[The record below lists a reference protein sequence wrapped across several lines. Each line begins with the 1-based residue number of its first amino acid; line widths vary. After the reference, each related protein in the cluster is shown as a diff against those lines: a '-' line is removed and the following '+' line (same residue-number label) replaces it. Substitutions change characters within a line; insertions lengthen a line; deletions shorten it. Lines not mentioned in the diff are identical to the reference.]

1 MATSANPNFDEIIT
15 TTLKNRTGKIA
26 DNVTNNNA
34 LLRVLSSKGNMML
47 EDGGQTL
54 VEELDFQENGTFK
67 YYSGNE
73 LLNVDATDVDSAAE
87 YDWKQAAVSVQ
98 ISGLKQRQNMG
109 SNRVINLLAAK
120 VKNAESTMAN
130 NLSTGIYSDG
140 TGSSGKQIGGLQSL
154 VADAPSTGTVGGINR
169 ANYSF
174 WRNIA
179 YDATTDGGAAAT
191 AANIQDYMNAVWI
204 QLVRG
209 SDNPDTI
216 VADNNYYN
224 LFQQSLQSI
233 QRITS
238 AKSGSAGFESL
249 EYCGSGG
256 SAPVILDN
264 AAGTNHMYFLNTDYL
279 FWKAHRDCN
288 FAVTDEKQSINQD
301 AIVKQILFMGN
312 MTASNCSLQGVLKD

>member
-1 MATSANPNFDEIIT
+1 MASANTNFDEIVT

-26 DNVTNNNA
+26 DNVTANNA
-34 LLRVLSSKGNMML
+34 LLRELSKKGNIML

-87 YDWKQAAVSVQ
+87 FDWKQAAVSVQ
-98 ISGLKQRQNMG
+98 ISGLKQRQNSG

-120 VKNAESTMAN
+120 IKNAENTMSN
-130 NLSTGIYSDG
+130 NLSTGIFSDG
-140 TGSSGKQIGGLQSL
+140 TGSSGKQIGGLQLL
-154 VADAPSTGTVGGINR
+154 VADSPSTGTVGGINR
-169 ANYSF
+169 ANFSF
-174 WRNIA
+174 WRNVS
-179 YDATTDGGAAAT
+179 YDASSDGGAAAT
-191 AANIQDYMNAVWI
+191 SANIQDYMNAVWI

-209 SDNPDTI
+209 MDCPDTI
-216 VADNNYYN
+216 IADNNYYN

-256 SAPVILDN
+256 SAPVVLDN
-264 AAGTNHMYFLNTDYL
+264 GAGANRMYFLNTDYL
-279 FWKAHRDCN
+279 FFKAHRDAN
-288 FAVTDEKQSINQD
+288 FTVTDEKQSINQD

-312 MTASNCSLQGVLKD
+312 MTASNCSLQGVLKA

>member
-1 MATSANPNFDEIIT
+1 MASANSNFDEIVT

-26 DNVTNNNA
+26 DNVTANNA
-34 LLRVLSSKGNMML
+34 LLRELSKKGNMML

-98 ISGLKQRQNMG
+98 ISGLKQRQNAG

-120 VKNAESTMAN
+120 IKNAENTMAN
-130 NLSTGIYSDG
+130 NLSTGIFSDG
-140 TGSSGKQIGGLQSL
+140 TGSAGKQIGGLQSL

-174 WRNIA
+174 WRNVA

-191 AANIQDYMNAVWI
+191 SANIQDYMNAVWI

-209 SDNPDTI
+209 MDTPDTI
-216 VADNNYYN
+216 IADNNYYN

-238 AKSGSAGFESL
+238 PKSGSAGYESL
-249 EYCGSGG
+249 EYCGAGG

-264 AAGTNHMYFLNTDYL
+264 GAGTNHMYFLNTDYL
-279 FWKAHRDCN
+279 FWKAHKDAN
-288 FAVTDEKQSINQD
+288 FSVTDEKQSINQD